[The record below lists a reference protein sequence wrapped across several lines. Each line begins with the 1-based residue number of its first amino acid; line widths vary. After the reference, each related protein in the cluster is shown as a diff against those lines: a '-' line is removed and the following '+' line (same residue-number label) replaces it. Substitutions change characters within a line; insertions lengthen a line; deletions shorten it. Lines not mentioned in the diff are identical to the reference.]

1 MCWQPCLHEA
11 VGKVDLIEMDLEGDE
26 EESIPKHGI
35 RIALPNHHVVCYS
48 LCEEGEAV
56 HRMEHHAKHDW
67 KQRANKSTKQKL
79 LDRPEAGLL
88 TG

>member
-35 RIALPNHHVVCYS
+35 RIALKKDMIDGHY
-48 LCEEGEAV
+48 
-56 HRMEHHAKHDW
+56 
-67 KQRANKSTKQKL
+67 
-79 LDRPEAGLL
+79 AG
-88 TG
+88 